1 MIVSG
6 TVLLWYVLY
15 FIGLYCTIPLNV
27 RLGGYHTIWGCSIAH
42 EKHEGEKK
50 AKRKKEDKDE
60 DEDGRQKMEGRLNTE
75 GMGLSQ
81 SF

>member
-1 MIVSG
+1 M
-6 TVLLWYVLY
+6 
-15 FIGLYCTIPLNV
+15 
-27 RLGGYHTIWGCSIAH
+27 HTIWGCSIAH

-81 SF
+81 S

>member
-1 MIVSG
+1 M
-6 TVLLWYVLY
+6 
-15 FIGLYCTIPLNV
+15 
-27 RLGGYHTIWGCSIAH
+27 HTIWGCSIAH

-81 SF
+81 SFKKLEFDKNLHDES